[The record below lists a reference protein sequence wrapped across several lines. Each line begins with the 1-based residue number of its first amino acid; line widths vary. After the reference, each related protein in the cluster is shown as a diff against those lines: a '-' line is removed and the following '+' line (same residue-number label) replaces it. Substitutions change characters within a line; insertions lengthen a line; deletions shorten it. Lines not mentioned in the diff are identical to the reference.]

1 LSITAKQHALHV
13 VPITDVLVVHIL
25 RVPTLLVTKNS
36 RTFPGPR
43 SIFPGPCRKPAMFQ
57 YTDKHQQHPYW
68 SICSSLNMLRRNSK
82 ETVRT
87 QNRGVR
93 TRIFWRL
100 RPQHSV
106 RIVAQQIPGLSMSWK
121 FYKHNSGPFQ
131 EAWEPRYCTAVAYAA
146 TGGSHALTGTCPL
159 NHRLGMSTNSGEF
172 FAPRRAQIPLR

>member
-1 LSITAKQHALHV
+1 
-13 VPITDVLVVHIL
+13 
-25 RVPTLLVTKNS
+25 
-36 RTFPGPR
+36 
-43 SIFPGPCRKPAMFQ
+43 
-57 YTDKHQQHPYW
+57 
-68 SICSSLNMLRRNSK
+68 MLRRNSK

-159 NHRLGMSTNSGEF
+159 NHRLGMSTNPGSSSPPDPTAVTRLRSE
-172 FAPRRAQIPLR
+172 APSNISSSLQLCTAYSNLTINAEKHQKFRVHLSIVLDLLAPDPLPRLRP